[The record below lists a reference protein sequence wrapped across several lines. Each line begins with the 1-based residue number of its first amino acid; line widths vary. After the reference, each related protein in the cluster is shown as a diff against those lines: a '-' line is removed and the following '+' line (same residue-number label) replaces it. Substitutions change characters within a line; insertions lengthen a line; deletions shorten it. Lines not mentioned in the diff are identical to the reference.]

1 MSVPEAHYR
10 IGDKLCLGCDELHV
24 WLVDLDALAPDL
36 DRWEKTLCDDER
48 ERAQRFRF
56 LHLHSRFVG
65 ARGVLRT
72 LLGAYL
78 EVSPGALRFRY
89 SDKGKPTLD
98 QPYSDSQL
106 QFNLSHSEQVA
117 LLAFA
122 RDREL
127 GVDVERLQKNFDV
140 EGIAKRFFSPAEQ
153 KAIFALPRNQWPEA
167 FFTCW
172 TRKEAFVKAKGD
184 GLSLPLDQFDVAVV
198 PGQAAELLGTR
209 PDPEEKNRWSLTN
222 LDVVSGF
229 VAAVAV
235 RGPALRVRM
244 ISQQARKEI

>member
-1 MSVPEAHYR
+1 MSLPEAHYR
-10 IGDKLCLGCDELHV
+10 IGDTLCLRHDEVHV

-36 DRWEKTLCDDER
+36 GRWQKTLCGDER
-48 ERAQRFRF
+48 ERAQRFHF
-56 LHLHSRFVG
+56 PHLHSRFVV

-78 EVSPGALRFRY
+78 EVPPGALRFRY
-89 SDKGKPTLD
+89 SDKGKPSLD
-98 QPYSDSQL
+98 QPYSHSRL
-106 QFNLSHSEQVA
+106 QFNLSHSEQVS

-127 GVDVERLQKNFDV
+127 GVDVERLQRSFDV

-172 TRKEAFVKAKGD
+172 TRKESFVKAKGD
-184 GLSLPLDQFDVAVV
+184 GLSLPLDQFDVSVV
-198 PGQAAELLGTR
+198 PGQAAELLSTR
-209 PDPEEKNRWSLTN
+209 PDPEEKYRWSLAS
-222 LDVVSGF
+222 LDVAPGF

-235 RGPALRVRM
+235 RGPALRITM
-244 ISQQARKEI
+244 ISPPARKNA